1 MKAKVN
7 KLTDIDSKNPF
18 TVPESYFETLSDQVM
33 SRLPDREVS
42 HPIKVSIWTKAKP
55 LVYMAAMFIGTYF
68 IIQVMF
74 KSTDGQQAMSVDSGV
89 VESQY
94 ISSTDNYWSNVQV
107 SEDEFYNYLEDQLV
121 DDGYYEYMYNQVS
134 F

>member
-42 HPIKVSIWTKAKP
+42 HPIKVSMWTKAKP

-74 KSTDGQQAMSVDSGV
+74 KSGDEQNMSVDRGV
-89 VESQY
+89 IESQY
-94 ISSTDNYWSNVQV
+94 ISSTDNYWSNVQI

>member
-42 HPIKVSIWTKAKP
+42 HPIKVSMWTKAKP

>member
-74 KSTDGQQAMSVDSGV
+74 KSGDEQNMSVDRGV
-89 VESQY
+89 IESQY